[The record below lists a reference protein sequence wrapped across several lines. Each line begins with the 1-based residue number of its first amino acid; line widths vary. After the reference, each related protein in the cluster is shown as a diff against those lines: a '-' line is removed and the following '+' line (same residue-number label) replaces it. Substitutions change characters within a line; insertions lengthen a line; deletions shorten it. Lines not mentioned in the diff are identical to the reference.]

1 MFWMPIAPPR
11 LPALQRFVETGFI
24 RWMLRV
30 VPLFGVLIS
39 HSFIV
44 RGTKPFRPSA
54 TAHAAMMPRLGNVLV
69 RILAGAMSPEG
80 RRARLS
86 ILIYHRVLAKDDP
99 LNTWDVTAGCS
110 KRRCA

>member
-1 MFWMPIAPPR
+1 MDALNRAFVVNAGRSLIRKLKRLPAHLRYESPGALERILADQGFRDVTVFWMPIAPPR

-39 HSFIV
+39 HSFII

-54 TAHAAMMPRLGNVLV
+54 APSTPQ
-69 RILAGAMSPEG
+69 
-80 RRARLS
+80 
-86 ILIYHRVLAKDDP
+86 
-99 LNTWDVTAGCS
+99 
-110 KRRCA
+110 